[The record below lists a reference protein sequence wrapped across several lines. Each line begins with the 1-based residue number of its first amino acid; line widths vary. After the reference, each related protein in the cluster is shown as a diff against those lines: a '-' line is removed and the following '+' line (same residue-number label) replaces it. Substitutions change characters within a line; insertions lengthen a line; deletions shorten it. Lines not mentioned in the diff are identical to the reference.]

1 VNGLGIQ
8 PYDIFMLAVLAL
20 AVLLGAWKGMAWQLA
35 SLGSLVLSFLV
46 AMRFGGP
53 LAPYVSAQ
61 APWNRFIAMLILFLL
76 TSLAVWMVF
85 RLVSGVIDRVKLK
98 DWDHQ
103 AGALF
108 GLVKGIVLCV
118 VITFFAVT
126 LSEWARQIILKTYSG
141 HYIAV
146 LLEKGT
152 PIMPDEVRRVL
163 GKYIEE
169 LDRKLDPKTPADAPA
184 GLGPGGNS
192 ASKSRPAAVGRGAGK
207 IAGRG
212 FGMAGAEGAAVGSSL
227 AIFPRFLG
235 T

>member
-1 VNGLGIQ
+1 MNGLGIQ

-20 AVLLGAWKGMAWQLA
+20 AVLVGAWKGVAWQLA

-53 LAPYVSAQ
+53 LAPYLSTQ

-85 RLVSGVIDRVKLK
+85 RLVSGVIDRMKLK
-98 DWDHQ
+98 DWDRQ

-108 GLVKGIVLCV
+108 GLATGIVLCV

-126 LSEWARQIILKTYSG
+126 LSDSGRETVLQTYSG
-141 HYIAV
+141 RYIA
-146 LLEKGT
+146 LLIQKGT
-152 PIMPDEVRRVL
+152 PAMPDEVRRAL

-169 LDRKLDPKTPADAPA
+169 LDRKLDPKTPPDAP
-184 GLGPGGNS
+184 LGREPGGNS
-192 ASKSRPAAVGRGAGK
+192 VSHSGPTAAGYVVEPGFRTSRIEVAAAGL
-207 IAGRG
+207 
-212 FGMAGAEGAAVGSSL
+212 SL
-227 AIFPRFLG
+227 AIFPGFLA